1 MKTMTSGS
9 AYRHLWRYALPLILG
24 NWLQLAYNAAD
35 SVIAGRFLGAQ
46 ALAAEGAA
54 APVMNLVILGISGVT
69 VGAGVLMSEFF
80 GAGKQGLL
88 RRTLATTLAAGAI
101 FSVLVAGAGWAAAP
115 ALLRALAVPPEL
127 FVITVRY
134 LRITFLGVPFT
145 CFYNALA
152 AGLKS
157 VGDSKNPLR
166 FLAFSALLNILL
178 DLFFLGVLGFGI
190 ACSATTTVAAEA
202 VSAVLAACY
211 LRRLPSL
218 CPQREE
224 WKIDR
229 ALLARTMR
237 YGGVTALQQ
246 LCQPIGKVLIQG
258 QVNALGV
265 EVMAAFNAV
274 TRFDDFACIPEQS
287 IAQGITTFL
296 AQNRGAGKRQRL
308 RGGFGAGLV
317 MELGYGVAVGG
328 VTALLRRPLVALFV
342 TGESAETVVAL
353 GAEYLGVMAAL
364 YLLPALTNGFQ
375 GFYRGMG
382 RMQVTLLGTLVQI
395 SLRVAGTAALAPR
408 AGLTGIA
415 WACGIGW
422 CAMLCFEIPYYFHFW
437 RKRREK

>member
-1 MKTMTSGS
+1 METMTSGS

-190 ACSATTTVAAEA
+190 A
-202 VSAVLAACY
+202 
-211 LRRLPSL
+211 
-218 CPQREE
+218 
-224 WKIDR
+224 
-229 ALLARTMR
+229 
-237 YGGVTALQQ
+237 
-246 LCQPIGKVLIQG
+246 
-258 QVNALGV
+258 
-265 EVMAAFNAV
+265 
-274 TRFDDFACIPEQS
+274 
-287 IAQGITTFL
+287 
-296 AQNRGAGKRQRL
+296 
-308 RGGFGAGLV
+308 
-317 MELGYGVAVGG
+317 
-328 VTALLRRPLVALFV
+328 
-342 TGESAETVVAL
+342 
-353 GAEYLGVMAAL
+353 
-364 YLLPALTNGFQ
+364 
-375 GFYRGMG
+375 
-382 RMQVTLLGTLVQI
+382 
-395 SLRVAGTAALAPR
+395 
-408 AGLTGIA
+408 
-415 WACGIGW
+415 
-422 CAMLCFEIPYYFHFW
+422 
-437 RKRREK
+437 